1 MQNKTVVSLLM
12 DNQHITQQVRQDT
25 LDMLIVAGY
34 NLHKDSWT
42 PPPSARSASS
52 TPRKDT
58 GSVLPSRAPSA
69 SRLPQQ
75 GAGQVHGA
83 SATVSPAEVMAA
95 WLDKRKQDLPT
106 LTCLCRTRVRKR
118 LSYCNKGRSIMDVL
132 PRLPLPPLLL
142 SYITLKGEAAFQQD
156 WQDNC

>member
-25 LDMLIVAGY
+25 LDMLILAGY
-34 NLHKDSWT
+34 NLRKDSWT
-42 PPPSARSASS
+42 PPPSACSASG
-52 TPRKDT
+52 TPRKDA
-58 GSVLPSRAPSA
+58 GSVLPSWAHSA
-69 SRLPQQ
+69 SGLPQQ
-75 GAGQVHGA
+75 GAGQVHWA
-83 SATVSPAEVMAA
+83 TATVSPAEVMAA

-118 LSYCNKGRSIMDVL
+118 LSYCNKGCSIMDVL

-142 SYITLKGEAAFQQD
+142 SYIMLKGEAAFQED
-156 WQDNC
+156 WQDNG